1 MALLTCII
9 SHQQSD
15 IPEDTMTSFITWLK
29 THRLK
34 LLALLFWAGL
44 VLLVRQMMQTQDIS
58 FAELTNQLGA
68 VLTDTWF
75 GPLLYIVAY
84 LLRPLVL
91 FPASLMTALA
101 GNVFGLGWGFVIGLI
116 AGTLSAGIPYAVGRW
131 FSGDENPLA
140 DRDAASRL
148 RRFADLLTD
157 NPFQAVLTMRL
168 LYLPYDAVSVLA
180 GHLRIPFWKFALATA
195 TGNLGGTFAFVGLG
209 ASIEGDLASGQL
221 SLNPGVLVFSLVV
234 LIASLALSR
243 YLNRKDK
250 PEDAVPMNPVQ
261 DA

>member
-1 MALLTCII
+1 
-9 SHQQSD
+9 
-15 IPEDTMTSFITWLK
+15 MTTFINWLK
-29 THRLK
+29 MHRLK
-34 LLALLFWAGL
+34 LLALLFWVIL
-44 VLLVRQMMQTQDIS
+44 VLIVRQVMQTQQIT
-58 FAELTNQLGA
+58 FAELTNLLGDT
-68 VLTDTWF
+68 LTGSWY
-75 GPLLYIVAY
+75 GPLLYLVAY

-116 AGTLSAGIPYAVGRW
+116 AGTLSAGIPYAIGRW
-131 FSGDENPLA
+131 FSGDENPLT
-140 DRDAASRL
+140 DRDDTSRL
-148 RRFADLLTD
+148 RRFTDLLKD

-180 GHLRIPFWKFALATA
+180 GNLRIPFWKFALATA

-234 LIASLALSR
+234 LVASLALSR
-243 YLNRKDK
+243 YLNRKDN
-250 PEDAVPMNPVQ
+250 PEEAVPTAPIQ
-261 DA
+261 DS

>member
-1 MALLTCII
+1 
-9 SHQQSD
+9 
-15 IPEDTMTSFITWLK
+15 MTGFINWLK
-29 THRLK
+29 MHRLK
-34 LLALLFWAGL
+34 LLALLFWVIL
-44 VLLVRQMMQTQDIS
+44 VLVVRQVMQTQNIT
-58 FAELTNQLGA
+58 FAELTNQLGDT
-68 VLTDTWF
+68 LTGTWY

-101 GNVFGLGWGFVIGLI
+101 GNVYGLGWGFVIGLI

-131 FSGDENPLA
+131 FSRDDNPL
-140 DRDAASRL
+140 DNDESASRL
-148 RRFADLLTD
+148 RRFTDLMKE

-180 GHLRIPFWKFALATA
+180 GNLRIPFWKFALATA
-195 TGNLGGTFAFVGLG
+195 VGNLGGTFAFVGIG

-221 SLNPGVLVFSLVV
+221 SLNPGVLVFSVVV

-243 YLNRKDK
+243 YLNRKEN
-250 PEDAVPMNPVQ
+250 PEDAVPMTPAQ
-261 DA
+261 DS